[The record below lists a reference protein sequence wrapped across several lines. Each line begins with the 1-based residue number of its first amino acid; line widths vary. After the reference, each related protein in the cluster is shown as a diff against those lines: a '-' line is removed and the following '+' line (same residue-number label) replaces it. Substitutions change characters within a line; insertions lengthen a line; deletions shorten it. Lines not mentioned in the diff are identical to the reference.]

1 MIFGILGISLFL
13 PLFIKPGFYHTYQVF
28 LIISASLLYIFFLRM
43 QSKEHNFYFRFD
55 DLKHDSQNEKTP
67 KPAKHLISKK
77 EISAAYHII
86 MLIITIAVI
95 SFLAETLSVTIDN
108 AIDLLHWPAGIAGLI
123 IAIIIISPEA
133 LTAFRA
139 GLNNDM
145 QRVVNISLGSVL
157 STISVT
163 VPAVLITGMVTRK
176 EVILGLEPVQSAMI
190 IISMLVG
197 VISYKDGETNALQ
210 GFIHLILFIT
220 FVVLIFV

>member
-1 MIFGILGISLFL
+1 
-13 PLFIKPGFYHTYQVF
+13 
-28 LIISASLLYIFFLRM
+28 M
-43 QSKEHNFYFRFD
+43 QSKEHNFYFRFENINHNALNGND
-55 DLKHDSQNEKTP
+55 NKAH
-67 KPAKHLISKK
+67 KPAAHLTSRK
-77 EISAAYHII
+77 EIRAVYHIF
-86 MLIITIAVI
+86 MLLITIAVI
-95 SFLAETLSVTIDN
+95 SFLAETLSITVDN
-108 AIDLLHWPAGIAGLI
+108 AIDMLHWPAGVAGLI

-163 VPAVLITGMVTRK
+163 VPAVLITGMITRK
-176 EVILGLEPVQSAMI
+176 EVILGLEPIQSAMI
-190 IISMLVG
+190 VISMLVG